1 MSENILHKCFL
12 NRSGLLIFVF
22 PLAMVLMPLQT
33 VLAQSAEDRN
43 GLVGWQRAVFE
54 VAQKIT
60 PNSGPIELI
69 PDGEVRHGWLGVSV
83 QDLTPDLANAFGAES
98 TKGALVAMVVK
109 GGPADRAGI
118 QRGDVITAYR
128 NKKIPDSSSLRN
140 EIATS
145 PIDQE
150 VTVTLLRKGKQES
163 LTVKIGNAEAFS
175 STSAIFLRDRLGAE
189 VRPLTVKEVTKYH
202 LNSRKGVAI
211 VWLDPEGLL
220 REVGFE
226 VGDMILEINGRP
238 IKGLETFVNLA
249 GTLQPSQQITL
260 LGLDHRS
267 GRTGYVQVKVR

>member
-1 MSENILHKCFL
+1 MRTILRKCFL
-12 NRSGLLIFVF
+12 NRSALLIFVF

-33 VLAQSAEDRN
+33 LLAQGGGDRN
-43 GLVGWQRAVFE
+43 GLVGSQRAVVE
-54 VAQKIT
+54 VAQKTI
-60 PNSGPIELI
+60 PGSAPIGLI
-69 PDGEVRHGWLGVSV
+69 PDREVNHGWLGVSV
-83 QDLTPDLANAFGAES
+83 QDLTPDLPNAFDAES
-98 TKGALVAMVVK
+98 TRGALVAMVVK
-109 GGPADRAGI
+109 GGPAYRAGI
-118 QRGDVITAYR
+118 QRGDVIIAYR
-128 NKKIPDSSSLRN
+128 DKKIPDSSSLRN

-145 PIDQE
+145 PIDQK

-163 LTVKIGNAEAFS
+163 LTVKIGNAEAFG

-189 VRPLTVKEVTKYH
+189 VRPLSVKEVTKYH
-202 LNSRKGVAI
+202 LNSRQGVAI

-238 IKGLETFVNLA
+238 IKGLETFANLV
-249 GTLQPSQQITL
+249 GTFQPSQQITL

>member
-1 MSENILHKCFL
+1 MRTILRKCFL
-12 NRSGLLIFVF
+12 NRSALLIFVF

-33 VLAQSAEDRN
+33 LLAQGGGDRN
-43 GLVGWQRAVFE
+43 GLVGSQRAVVE
-54 VAQKIT
+54 VAQKTI
-60 PNSGPIELI
+60 PGSAPIGLI
-69 PDGEVRHGWLGVSV
+69 PDREVNHGWLGVSV
-83 QDLTPDLANAFGAES
+83 QDLTPDLPNAFDAES
-98 TKGALVAMVVK
+98 TRGALVAMVVK

-118 QRGDVITAYR
+118 QRGDVIIAYR
-128 NKKIPDSSSLRN
+128 DKKIPDSSSLRN

-145 PIDQE
+145 PIDQK

-163 LTVKIGNAEAFS
+163 LTVKIGNAEAFG

-189 VRPLTVKEVTKYH
+189 VRPLSVKEVTKYH
-202 LNSRKGVAI
+202 LNSRQGVAI

-238 IKGLETFVNLA
+238 IKGLETFANLV
-249 GTLQPSQQITL
+249 GTFQPSQQITL

-267 GRTGYVQVKVR
+267 GRTGYVQVNVR

>member
-1 MSENILHKCFL
+1 
-12 NRSGLLIFVF
+12 
-22 PLAMVLMPLQT
+22 MVLMPLQT
-33 VLAQSAEDRN
+33 ILAQSGDDKN
-43 GLVGWQRAVFE
+43 GLVGWQRAVIE
-54 VAQKIT
+54 VEQKPI
-60 PNSGPIELI
+60 PSSAPIEPI
-69 PDGEVRHGWLGVSV
+69 PGGEKGRGWLGVSV

-118 QRGDVITAYR
+118 QRGDVIIAYR
-128 NKKIPDSSSLRN
+128 DKKIPDSSSLRN

-150 VTVTLLRKGKQES
+150 ITITLLRRGKQES
-163 LTVKIGNAEAFS
+163 LTVKIGNAEAFT

-189 VRPLTVKEVTKYH
+189 VRPLSVKEVTKYH
-202 LNSRKGVAI
+202 LNSRSGVAI
-211 VWLDPEGLL
+211 VWLDPKGLL

-238 IKGLETFVNLA
+238 IKGLETFMNVV
-249 GTLQPSQQITL
+249 GTLQVSQHITL

>member
-1 MSENILHKCFL
+1 MLRKCFL
-12 NRSGLLIFVF
+12 NRSGLLIFLF
-22 PLAMVLMPLQT
+22 PLAMVFMPLQT
-33 VLAQSAEDRN
+33 ILAQSGEGRN
-43 GLVGWQRAVFE
+43 GLVVWQRAVVE

-60 PNSGPIELI
+60 PNSAPIELI
-69 PDGEVRHGWLGVSV
+69 SDSEVRRGWLGVSV
-83 QDLTPDLANAFGAES
+83 QDLTPDLANAFGTES
-98 TKGALVAMVVK
+98 TKGALVAVVVK

-118 QRGDVITAYR
+118 QRGDVIIAYQD
-128 NKKIPDSSSLRN
+128 KKIPDSSSLRN
-140 EIATS
+140 EIAAS
-145 PIDQE
+145 LIDQE

-175 STSAIFLRDRLGAE
+175 STSALFLRDRLGAE

-249 GTLQPSQQITL
+249 GTLQTSQQITL

-267 GRTGYVQVKVR
+267 GRIGYVQVKVR

>member
-1 MSENILHKCFL
+1 VRTILRKCFL
-12 NRSGLLIFVF
+12 NLNGLLIFVF

-33 VLAQSAEDRN
+33 VLAQSGENKN
-43 GLVGWQRAVFE
+43 GLVGWQRAVIE
-54 VAQKIT
+54 MAQKT
-60 PNSGPIELI
+60 VPGSAPIELI
-69 PDGEVRHGWLGVSV
+69 PEAEKGRGWLGVSV

-98 TKGALVAMVVK
+98 TKGALVALVVK

-118 QRGDVITAYR
+118 ERGDVIIVYR
-128 NKKIPDSSSLRN
+128 DKKISDSSSLRS

-150 VTVTLLRKGKQES
+150 VTITLLRKGKQES
-163 LTVKIGNAEAFS
+163 LTVKIGNAEAFT
-175 STSAIFLRDRLGAE
+175 STSAIFLRDRFGAE
-189 VRPLTVKEVTKYH
+189 VRPLSVKEVMKYH
-202 LNSRKGVAI
+202 LNSRNGVAI

-238 IKGLETFVNLA
+238 IKGLETFVNA
-249 GTLQPSQQITL
+249 VGTLQPSQQITL

-267 GRTGYVQVKVR
+267 GRTGYVQVKMR